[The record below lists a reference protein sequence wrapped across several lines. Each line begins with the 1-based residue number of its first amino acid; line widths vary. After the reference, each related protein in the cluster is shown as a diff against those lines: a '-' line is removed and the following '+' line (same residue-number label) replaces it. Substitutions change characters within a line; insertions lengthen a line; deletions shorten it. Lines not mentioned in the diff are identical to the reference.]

1 MVKQIVAIGGAGLS
15 TEGDTPLLETYI
27 LGLAGAATP
36 KICFLGTASGD
47 TETSIDRFYDAYTRL
62 PCTPTHLSL
71 YKPSTNDLA
80 GLLLDQEIIYVGG
93 GSTRNLLALWRE
105 WGVDT
110 IMRDAYE
117 RGIVLC
123 GVSAGSI
130 CWFEQGT
137 TDSLFGP
144 LTPITCLGFLSGS
157 NSPHYDSEPERR
169 PTYHR
174 LIAAGEIADG
184 YAADDGVGL
193 HFVDGA
199 LYKAISSRPNARAY
213 RVERHGNG
221 VTETEI
227 VPIYL
232 GSGQ

>member
-15 TEGDTPLLETYI
+15 TEGDDLRLEKYI
-27 LGLAGAATP
+27 LHLAGAATP

-47 TETSIDRFYDAYTRL
+47 TQSSIDRFYDACARL

-80 GLLLDQEIIYVGG
+80 GLLLGQDILYVGG

-117 RGIVLC
+117 RGIILC

-130 CWFEQGT
+130 CWFGQGT

-144 LTPITCLGFLSGS
+144 LTPITCLGFLPGS

-174 LIAAGEIADG
+174 LIASGAIEDG

-193 HFVDGA
+193 HFIDGS
-199 LYKAISSRPNARAY
+199 LHTVISSRPNARAY
-213 RVERHGNG
+213 RVERTGDG

-227 VPIYL
+227 VPTYL